1 MRLLQ
6 NTYKESNPG
15 LFKWGNRTGEVFA
28 MGKRGG
34 ENMILEE
41 ILKNRASF
49 EEKIRKLI
57 GRPVLLIELD
67 MFALPCGCSGITAN
81 MRGLEVDDLDVFE
94 PQILPLVKEMAES
107 LGVKP
112 TVTFARLVPGS
123 SIVASLNWR
132 TLCQRC
138 YPEFARGTG
147 KMPRPDLYMLLF
159 ERRK

>member
-1 MRLLQ
+1 M
-6 NTYKESNPG
+6 
-15 LFKWGNRTGEVFA
+15 GNIC
-28 MGKRGG
+28 G
-34 ENMILEE
+34 ENMITEKL
-41 ILKNRASF
+41 LTGRAGF
-49 EEKIRKLI
+49 EEKMRKLI

-67 MFALPCGCSGITAN
+67 VFALPCGCAGITAN
-81 MRGLEVDDLDVFE
+81 MRGLEIDDIDVFE
-94 PQILPLVKEMAES
+94 PQILTLVKEMAAN

-132 TLCQRC
+132 KLCPRC
-138 YPEFARGTG
+138 YPEFARGEG

>member
-1 MRLLQ
+1 MG
-6 NTYKESNPG
+6 NIFGESMTTTE
-15 LFKWGNRTGEVFA
+15 L
-28 MGKRGG
+28 
-34 ENMILEE
+34 
-41 ILKNRASF
+41 LKNRAGF
-49 EEKIRKLI
+49 EEKLRKLI

-67 MFALPCGCSGITAN
+67 MFALPCGCAGITAN

-94 PQILPLVKEMAES
+94 PQILPYLQEMAAN

-132 TLCQRC
+132 TLCLRC
-138 YPEFARGTG
+138 YPEFARGEG
-147 KMPRPDLYMLLF
+147 KTPRPDLYLLQF

>member
-1 MRLLQ
+1 MTTSEL
-6 NTYKESNPG
+6 
-15 LFKWGNRTGEVFA
+15 
-28 MGKRGG
+28 
-34 ENMILEE
+34 
-41 ILKNRASF
+41 LKNRAGF
-49 EEKIRKLI
+49 EEKLRKLI

-67 MFALPCGCSGITAN
+67 MFALPCGCAGITAN

-94 PQILPLVKEMAES
+94 PQIMPYLQEMAGN

-132 TLCQRC
+132 MLCGRC
-138 YPEFARGTG
+138 YPEFARGEG
-147 KMPRPDLYMLLF
+147 KTPRPDLYLLQF